1 VSDEHGTTSPSMGVS
16 GPTASCVTCGVE
28 LHPERAEKYD
38 YCSREECRAENAR
51 GLTIVAV
58 GVNKAADQYV
68 VLDERAEQEMAS
80 GRYRDPGR
88 TASGR
93 LGPGRSR
100 EGGTT
105 VAGAGSDRV
114 PHRSDPSDEPV
125 ETWTREEQ
133 NLALA
138 YEITGRLP
146 IEEIA
151 RRLGRSQRAVAAMLV
166 AAKARWGSRTSA

>member
-1 VSDEHGTTSPSMGVS
+1 MSGERGTTHPPMGVP
-16 GPTASCVTCGVE
+16 GCMAKCVTCGVE

-38 YCSREECRAENAR
+38 YCTREECRAENAR

-58 GVNKAADQYV
+58 AVNKAADQYG
-68 VLDERAEQEMAS
+68 VLDERAEEEMAS

-88 TASGR
+88 TPSGR
-93 LGPGRSR
+93 LGPGRPR
-100 EGGTT
+100 VGGTT
-105 VAGAGSDRV
+105 SPADRTRH
-114 PHRSDPSDEPV
+114 PSDPSDEPA

-138 YEITGRLP
+138 YEVTGRLP

-166 AAKARWGSRTSA
+166 AAKARWASRSSV

>member
-1 VSDEHGTTSPSMGVS
+1 M
-16 GPTASCVTCGVE
+16 ANCVTCGAD

-38 YCSREECRAENAR
+38 YCTREECRAENAK

-68 VLDERAEQEMAS
+68 VLDERAEEEMAS

-93 LGPGRSR
+93 LGPSRSR
-100 EGGTT
+100 RGITAEGRPRLPR
-105 VAGAGSDRV
+105 D
-114 PHRSDPSDEPV
+114 PHPSDEPT
-125 ETWTREEQ
+125 ETWTQEEQ

-151 RRLGRSQRAVAAMLV
+151 RRLGRSQRAVAAMLI
-166 AAKARWGSRTSA
+166 AAKARWASRTSA